1 MVHDVILASAID
13 SSPTSAARFASMFAL
28 NALEGDRDFMTQT
41 CACRTHHPIK
51 RMSKLKSD
59 FEKAL
64 EAALAGD
71 IPDSDDPEES
81 ATGGP

>member
-1 MVHDVILASAID
+1 
-13 SSPTSAARFASMFAL
+13 MFAL
-28 NALEGDRDFMTQT
+28 NALEGHPDFMTQT
-41 CACRTHHPIK
+41 CSCRTQHPIK

-81 ATGGP
+81 ATGGQ